1 MSEFFQ
7 NLWRSITVLF
17 TTQISIGDIFDIAIV
32 SVLIYML
39 LRVTKRTRAQQVIKG
54 LGILLVLAVISSW
67 LNLSVINWMF
77 STLLQWML
85 LIIIIIFQ
93 PELRQMLEQLGRGS
107 FSLRKKDGGD
117 NRKKAEKTVDE
128 IVHTAQ
134 NLSKRRVGALIVF
147 QMNSKLD
154 DICETGT
161 AIDACIS
168 SMLLENIFEP
178 NTPLHD
184 GAVIIRDMRVCA
196 AGCFLP
202 LSENTGIDKK
212 LGTRHRAA
220 LGISERTDAV
230 ALVVSE
236 ETGVISYTR
245 GGAIHRYI
253 DSRSLRELLES
264 LFINTSQES
273 DNWFLRLESQLRS
286 LLHADKADREQERKT
301 DQSYSDKRP

>member
-1 MSEFFQ
+1 
-7 NLWRSITVLF
+7 
-17 TTQISIGDIFDIAIV
+17 
-32 SVLIYML
+32 ML

-128 IVHTAQ
+128 IVRTAQ

-286 LLHADKADREQERKT
+286 LLHADKADCEQERKT

>member
-128 IVHTAQ
+128 IVRTAQ

-161 AIDACIS
+161 AIYACIS

-286 LLHADKADREQERKT
+286 LLHADKADREQERKA

>member
-128 IVHTAQ
+128 IVRTAQ

-184 GAVIIRDMRVCA
+184 GAMIIRNNEIVA
-196 AGCFLP
+196 AACILP
-202 LSENTGIDKK
+202 LVEDIAVARE
-212 LGTRHRAA
+212 LGTRHRAG
-220 LGISERTDAV
+220 LGISSVSDSITII
-230 ALVVSE
+230 VSE
-236 ETGVISYTR
+236 ETGVISMAR
-245 GGAIHRYI
+245 DGKQVRYI
-253 DSRSLRELLES
+253 DSKALRNLLES
-264 LFINTSQES
+264 IFIHKEREFQMP
-273 DNWFLRLESQLRS
+273 S
-286 LLHADKADREQERKT
+286 LSSFRRRKGN
-301 DQSYSDKRP
+301 QK

>member
-107 FSLRKKDGGD
+107 FNLRKKDGGD

-128 IVHTAQ
+128 IVRTAQ

-161 AIDACIS
+161 AIDAYIS

-286 LLHADKADREQERKT
+286 LLHADKADREQERKA

>member
-128 IVHTAQ
+128 IVRTAQ

-273 DNWFLRLESQLRS
+273 DNWFLQLESQLRS
-286 LLHADKADREQERKT
+286 LLHADKADREQERKA

>member
-128 IVHTAQ
+128 IVRTAQ

-273 DNWFLRLESQLRS
+273 DNWFLRLERQLRS
-286 LLHADKADREQERKT
+286 LLHADKADREQERKA

>member
-1 MSEFFQ
+1 MTAIRTFFQ
-7 NLWRSITVLF
+7 EFWNRIPQIGVNDIIDILIVAFLFYTVMRLIRSTSAARIARSI
-17 TTQISIGDIFDIAIV
+17 
-32 SVLIYML
+32 L
-39 LRVTKRTRAQQVIKG
+39 L
-54 LGILLVLAVISSW
+54 LLVVTGLTEIFKLYTLNWILSKILEIGVIA
-67 LNLSVINWMF
+67 LVIM
-77 STLLQWML
+77 
-85 LIIIIIFQ
+85 FQ
-93 PELRQMLEQLGRGS
+93 PELRRMLERFGGRFFSNLISSSGS
-107 FSLRKKDGGD
+107 ASPEQQAIEATVAACEVMSK
-117 NRKKAEKTVDE
+117 EK
-128 IVHTAQ
+128 
-134 NLSKRRVGALIVF
+134 VGALLIF
-147 QMNSKLD
+147 ERSMPLD
-154 DICETGT
+154 EYFKTGT
-161 AIDACIS
+161 IIDAKVTDQ
-168 SMLLENIFEP
+168 LLRNLFFK
-178 NTPLHD
+178 NSPLHD

-286 LLHADKADREQERKT
+286 LLHADKADREQERKA

>member
-128 IVHTAQ
+128 IVRTAQ

-161 AIDACIS
+161 AIDAYII

-273 DNWFLRLESQLRS
+273 DNWFLRLESQVRS
-286 LLHADKADREQERKT
+286 LLHADKADREQERKA

>member
-39 LRVTKRTRAQQVIKG
+39 LRVTERTRAQQVIKG

-128 IVHTAQ
+128 IVRTAQ

-286 LLHADKADREQERKT
+286 LLHADKADREQERKA

>member
-128 IVHTAQ
+128 IVRTAQ

-264 LFINTSQES
+264 LFINTSQEN

-286 LLHADKADREQERKT
+286 LLHADKADREQERKA

>member
-128 IVHTAQ
+128 IVRTAQ

-253 DSRSLRELLES
+253 DPRSLRELLES

-286 LLHADKADREQERKT
+286 LLHADKADREQERKA

>member
-128 IVHTAQ
+128 IVRTAQ

-202 LSENTGIDKK
+202 LSENTGIEKK
-212 LGTRHRAA
+212 GAPRHRAA

-286 LLHADKADREQERKT
+286 LLHADKADREQERKA

>member
-93 PELRQMLEQLGRGS
+93 PELRQMLEQLGRAS

-128 IVHTAQ
+128 IVRTAQ

-273 DNWFLRLESQLRS
+273 GNWFLRLESQLRS
-286 LLHADKADREQERKT
+286 LLHADKADREQERKA

>member
-128 IVHTAQ
+128 IVRTAQ

-264 LFINTSQES
+264 LFINTSQDS

-286 LLHADKADREQERKT
+286 LLHADKADREQERKA

>member
-107 FSLRKKDGGD
+107 FSHRKKDGGD

-128 IVHTAQ
+128 IVRTAQ

-286 LLHADKADREQERKT
+286 LLHADKADREQERKA

>member
-1 MSEFFQ
+1 M
-7 NLWRSITVLF
+7 
-17 TTQISIGDIFDIAIV
+17 
-32 SVLIYML
+32 
-39 LRVTKRTRAQQVIKG
+39 
-54 LGILLVLAVISSW
+54 
-67 LNLSVINWMF
+67 
-77 STLLQWML
+77 
-85 LIIIIIFQ
+85 
-93 PELRQMLEQLGRGS
+93 
-107 FSLRKKDGGD
+107 
-117 NRKKAEKTVDE
+117 DE
-128 IVHTAQ
+128 IVRTAQ

-286 LLHADKADREQERKT
+286 LLHADKADREQERKA